1 MLGLRSSRPGLGQ
14 EAMWRELKGW
24 GCWRTGDYRE
34 PWITEAM
41 DEGEKRF
48 SYPLLGKQSTKP
60 LKQSGCIAHA
70 SVRSWHTEQ
79 IACPEAYVSL
89 SSVCIMKTL
98 RAGGRYYVG
107 LLKPLYNCFYGI
119 HFLLYLQHIHFVL
132 FFFFDSA
139 LFYLYLSCVQCPY
152 NLKHFLFQNN
162 FKFN

>member
-1 MLGLRSSRPGLGQ
+1 MPGLRSSRPGLGQ
-14 EAMWRELKGW
+14 EVMWRGLKGW
-24 GCWRTGDYRE
+24 GCWRTGDCRG

-79 IACPEAYVSL
+79 ISCPEGYVSL

-107 LLKPLYNCFYGI
+107 LLKPLCTLSSLSPACTFCVFLTQHCFTCI
-119 HFLLYLQHIHFVL
+119 FHVFSVHIT
-132 FFFFDSA
+132 
-139 LFYLYLSCVQCPY
+139 
-152 NLKHFLFQNN
+152 
-162 FKFN
+162 